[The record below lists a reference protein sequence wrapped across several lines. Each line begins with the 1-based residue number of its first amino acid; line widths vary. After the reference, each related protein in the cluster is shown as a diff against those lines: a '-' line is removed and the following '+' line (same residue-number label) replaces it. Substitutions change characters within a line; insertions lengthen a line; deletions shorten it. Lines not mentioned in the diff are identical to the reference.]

1 MGGSKEFFAQKLDEL
16 PEFEGAY
23 QEHLTY
29 YEELLGHV
37 FFGEE
42 TLLGALERLLPA
54 NEDRARIRQY
64 IDFVEDMYANGDDDV
79 QNIVGV
85 TILECLGDDETVL
98 RNAFSYFSEE
108 LMRASQSIEKG
119 WGRRDQG
126 DSI

>member
-79 QNIVGV
+79 QNIVASPFWSAWGM
-85 TILECLGDDETVL
+85 
-98 RNAFSYFSEE
+98 
-108 LMRASQSIEKG
+108 MRSSCAMLSPIFPRS
-119 WGRRDQG
+119 
-126 DSI
+126 